1 MAQLNP
7 YIFFGGNCRDAMT
20 FYQECLGGELA
31 IQTVGES
38 PAGSQMPPE
47 AHNNVIHSTLQGG
60 GVTIMASDN
69 FDGSPVNVGTAITL
83 CLSADTRDEIR
94 GYFEKLS
101 AGGTVT
107 GPLKEEFFGMFGTA
121 TDKFGVNWMFQAQ

>member
-7 YIFFGGNCRDAMT
+7 YIFFSGNCRDAMT
-20 FYQECLGGELA
+20 FYQACLGGELH
-31 IQTVGES
+31 IQTVGET
-38 PAGSQMPPE
+38 PAAAQMPPE
-47 AHNNVIHSTLQGG
+47 THNGVIHSMLQGG

-69 FDGSPVNVGTAITL
+69 IDGSTANIGNAITL
-83 CLSADTRDEIR
+83 CLSADSRDGIR
-94 GYFEKLS
+94 DYFEKLS

-121 TDKFGVNWMFQAQ
+121 TDKFGIKWMFQAQ